1 MDSIGIVAG
10 ILAVLLVGVI
20 SPGPSFVLVAQTA
33 VSASRRHGLAAALGM
48 GLGAM
53 LLAALA
59 LLGLQTL
66 LVAVPWLYVA
76 LKLVGGLYLMYLAVR
91 VWRGARQPLMQAGD
105 GAVQTRRRRSFLL
118 ALGTMLSNP
127 KAAVQYGVIFAAL
140 LPRTVPA
147 SLPWVLLPAI
157 FLLETGWYALV
168 AVLLSSSSP
177 RQTYLR
183 CKTGIDRVT
192 SGVLGMLGLKLALS
206 AR

>member
-105 GAVQTRRRRSFLL
+105 GGVPVRRRRSFLL

-183 CKTGIDRVT
+183 CKTSIDRVT

>member
-183 CKTGIDRVT
+183 CKTSIDRVT